1 MLSKRSRNYKK
12 KRAMTAIFCGKIH
25 EKVFLNSSL
34 KLYITLDV
42 IAKLFLRSKLKTN
55 GNKNSSNYGFNFS
68 FLKEYGMT
76 QKIYDLFYLF
86 SRFLF
91 LIDKIE
97 TKILSIYEMITHQK
111 CPLTLMENY
120 FRVN

>member
-1 MLSKRSRNYKK
+1 
-12 KRAMTAIFCGKIH
+12 MTAIFYGKIH

-34 KLYITLDV
+34 KLHITLDV
-42 IAKLFLRSKLKTN
+42 IAKLFLRSKLNIN

-68 FLKEYGMT
+68 FLEVYDIA

-97 TKILSIYEMITHQK
+97 TKILSIYEIITHQK
-111 CPLTLMENY
+111 CALTLMENY

>member
-1 MLSKRSRNYKK
+1 M
-12 KRAMTAIFCGKIH
+12 
-25 EKVFLNSSL
+25 FLNSSL
-34 KLYITLDV
+34 KLHITLDV

-68 FLKEYGMT
+68 SMSMEYDMT

-91 LIDKIE
+91 LIDKI
-97 TKILSIYEMITHQK
+97 
-111 CPLTLMENY
+111 
-120 FRVN
+120 

>member
-1 MLSKRSRNYKK
+1 
-12 KRAMTAIFCGKIH
+12 MTAIFCGKIH

-34 KLYITLDV
+34 KLHITLDV
-42 IAKLFLRSKLKTN
+42 IAKLFLRSKLNIN
-55 GNKNSSNYGFNFS
+55 GNRNSSNYRFNFS
-68 FLKEYGMT
+68 FLEVYDIT

-97 TKILSIYEMITHQK
+97 TKILSIYEIITHQK
-111 CPLTLMENY
+111 CALTLMENY

>member
-1 MLSKRSRNYKK
+1 
-12 KRAMTAIFCGKIH
+12 MTAIICGKIH

-34 KLYITLDV
+34 KLHITLDV

-68 FLKEYGMT
+68 SMSMEYDMT

-91 LIDKIE
+91 LIDKI
-97 TKILSIYEMITHQK
+97 
-111 CPLTLMENY
+111 
-120 FRVN
+120 

>member
-1 MLSKRSRNYKK
+1 
-12 KRAMTAIFCGKIH
+12 MTAIFYGKIH

-34 KLYITLDV
+34 KLHNTLDV
-42 IAKLFLRSKLKTN
+42 IAKLFLRSKLNIN

-68 FLKEYGMT
+68 FLEVYDIA

-97 TKILSIYEMITHQK
+97 TKILSTYEIITHQK

>member
-1 MLSKRSRNYKK
+1 M
-12 KRAMTAIFCGKIH
+12 
-25 EKVFLNSSL
+25 FLNSSL
-34 KLYITLDV
+34 KLHITLDV

-68 FLKEYGMT
+68 SMSMEYDMT

-91 LIDKIE
+91 LIDKTE
-97 TKILSIYEMITHQK
+97 TKILSIYEIITHQK

>member
-1 MLSKRSRNYKK
+1 
-12 KRAMTAIFCGKIH
+12 MTAIFCGKIH

-34 KLYITLDV
+34 KLHITLDV
-42 IAKLFLRSKLKTN
+42 IAKLFLRSKLNIN

-68 FLKEYGMT
+68 FLEVYDIT

-97 TKILSIYEMITHQK
+97 TKILSIYEIITHQK
-111 CPLTLMENY
+111 CALTLMENY

>member
-1 MLSKRSRNYKK
+1 
-12 KRAMTAIFCGKIH
+12 MTAIFCGKIH
-25 EKVFLNSSL
+25 AKVFLNSSL
-34 KLYITLDV
+34 KLHITLDV
-42 IAKLFLRSKLKTN
+42 IAKLFLRSKLNIN

-68 FLKEYGMT
+68 FLEVYDIT

-97 TKILSIYEMITHQK
+97 TKILSIYEIITHQK
-111 CPLTLMENY
+111 CALTLMEIILELIKC
-120 FRVN
+120 V

>member
-1 MLSKRSRNYKK
+1 
-12 KRAMTAIFCGKIH
+12 MTAIFCGKIH

-34 KLYITLDV
+34 KLHITLDV

-55 GNKNSSNYGFNFS
+55 GNKNSYGFNFS
-68 FLKEYGMT
+68 FLKEYDMT

-91 LIDKIE
+91 LIDKI
-97 TKILSIYEMITHQK
+97 
-111 CPLTLMENY
+111 
-120 FRVN
+120 

>member
-1 MLSKRSRNYKK
+1 
-12 KRAMTAIFCGKIH
+12 MTAIFCRKIH
-25 EKVFLNSSL
+25 AKVFLNSSL
-34 KLYITLDV
+34 KLHITLDV
-42 IAKLFLRSKLKTN
+42 IAKLFLRSKLNIN

-68 FLKEYGMT
+68 FLEVYDIT

-97 TKILSIYEMITHQK
+97 TKILSIYEIITHQK

>member
-1 MLSKRSRNYKK
+1 
-12 KRAMTAIFCGKIH
+12 MTAIFCGKIH

-34 KLYITLDV
+34 KLHITLDV

-55 GNKNSSNYGFNFS
+55 GNKNSSNYGFNLS
-68 FLKEYGMT
+68 FLKEYDMT

-97 TKILSIYEMITHQK
+97 TKILSIYEIITHQK